1 MKRLLALALVGLL
14 AACAAPPTPPP
25 QTAPPA
31 QTLAQGAGGFVP
43 SLAVRWVRDSAE
55 YRAATLQT
63 YRLATA
69 ELERLA
75 GVLRPGRWAVVLDAD
90 ETVISNA
97 AYEVERE
104 AHPAADEDA
113 SWKAWVERHA
123 APPVPG
129 AGAFLAA
136 VHRLGGKIAIV
147 TNRAEK
153 YCPDTEEDFRRHA
166 IPFDVMLC
174 KPADAGSSKQPRW
187 DRVAHGTAA
196 RGLPPLEIVMYLGDN
211 IRDFPGL
218 DQDVRKGPE
227 SAFEKF
233 GSVYFLLPNPIYGSW
248 ERNRD

>member
-1 MKRLLALALVGLL
+1 MKRLPTLVLL
-14 AACAAPPTPPP
+14 CLLTACAAPPTSPPKTAPPP
-25 QTAPPA
+25 QTLAP
-31 QTLAQGAGGFVP
+31 GAGGFVP

-63 YRLATA
+63 YRLAKA

-75 GVLRPGRWAVVLDAD
+75 GVLTPGRWAVVLDAD
-90 ETVISNA
+90 ETTISNTP
-97 AYEVERE
+97 YEVERE

-113 SWKAWVERHA
+113 SWKAWIERHA

-129 AGAFLAA
+129 AVAFLAT

-147 TNRAEK
+147 TNRGDK
-153 YCPDTEEDFRRHA
+153 DCPDTEEDFRRHA

-187 DRVAHGTAA
+187 DRLAHGTAA

-211 IRDFPGL
+211 VRDFPGL

-233 GSVYFLLPNPIYGSW
+233 GSVYFLLPNPMYGSW
-248 ERNRD
+248 EKNRD